1 MAEVNQIIKKI
12 KVTRW
17 DVIRFQIV
25 TYCFFNKIFLSD
37 ADIACL
43 ILLVTSTDKLSVV
56 CNKVCEM
63 KIFKTPQSVRNSLNN
78 MEKKGILIKN
88 KKKLFIS
95 PKLELIIDGNILL
108 NYNLLCVETT

>member
-17 DVIRFQIV
+17 DVIKFQIV

-43 ILLVTSTDKLSVV
+43 ILLVTSEDELSII
-56 CNKVCEM
+56 CNKICEM
-63 KIFKTPQSVRNSLNN
+63 KIFKTPQSVRNSLNK